1 MCLTRAILI
10 IIYIKRHFF
19 PIDCTPHLS
28 FWHSPNLFLLRVDQ
42 SKGLFPQPLP
52 SLSYVCM
59 WLFVPKKKKIRS
71 ILILVF
77 LLLFVL
83 YYYIY
88 HQLTS
93 TVSAFLNF
101 GVNMLSQCFCWSF
114 PTCSYSSIHHHNLNL
129 STNKKQQP
137 FLLFL
142 RLTQPK
148 PKSSPFKLACLG
160 TGAGTGTELFD
171 QISQLAH
178 NKVQNCCYP
187 IYSLPFNLL
196 SHYLNSYSFTGFSCS
211 WYFCCNW
218 TAL

>member
-1 MCLTRAILI
+1 M
-10 IIYIKRHFF
+10 
-19 PIDCTPHLS
+19 
-28 FWHSPNLFLLRVDQ
+28 
-42 SKGLFPQPLP
+42 
-52 SLSYVCM
+52 CM
-59 WLFVPKKKKIRS
+59 WLFVTKKKMKFRN
-71 ILILVF
+71 ILILVYF
-77 LLLFVL
+77 LLLCQDFLLFTHNNNNNNIIIIKNKKVIIIIIII
-83 YYYIY
+83 IY
-88 HQLTS
+88 TTNWLLL
-93 TVSAFLNF
+93 SAFLNF
-101 GVNMLSQCFCWSF
+101 GVNMFSQCFCWSF
-114 PTCSYSSIHHHNLNL
+114 PTCSYSSIHHHHNLNL

-187 IYSLPFNLL
+187 IYSFPFNLL